1 MTSRPEEGAT
11 VFDTVKL
18 ASAAIILLGGIAAYY
33 VFEDESILLRAAG
46 VIVATALAIVV
57 VMQTT
62 PGRTLWR
69 FILGSRIEIRKVV
82 WPTRPETLRTTAAV
96 IVFVLIMGVFFWG
109 LDMFLF
115 WATRTLTGRGG

>member
-11 VFDTVKL
+11 AFDTIQL
-18 ASAAIILLGGIAAYY
+18 LIAAIIVVGGIGAYY

-46 VIVATALAIVV
+46 VIVATALGIFVA
-57 VMQTT
+57 MQTD

-69 FILGSRIEIRKVV
+69 FILGSRIEIRKVI

-96 IVFVLIMGVFFWG
+96 LVFVVIMGVFFWG

>member
-1 MTSRPEEGAT
+1 MTSRPQQGAT

-18 ASAAIILLGGIAAYY
+18 VIAAIILVGGIAAYY
-33 VFEDESILLRAAG
+33 VYEDESILLRAAG
-46 VIVATALAIVV
+46 VIVATALAMFVA
-57 VMQTT
+57 MQTD

-69 FILGSRIEIRKVV
+69 FIQGSRIEIRKVV
-82 WPTRPETLRTTAAV
+82 WPTRPETMRTTAAV

>member
-1 MTSRPEEGAT
+1 MTSRPQQGAT
-11 VFDTVKL
+11 EFDTVKL
-18 ASAAIILLGGIAAYY
+18 VIAAIILVGGIAAYY
-33 VFEDESILLRAAG
+33 VYEDESILLRAAG
-46 VIVATALAIVV
+46 VIVATALAMFVA
-57 VMQTT
+57 MQTD

-69 FILGSRIEIRKVV
+69 FIQGSRIEIRKVV
-82 WPTRPETLRTTAAV
+82 WPTRPETMRTTAAV

>member
-1 MTSRPEEGAT
+1 MTSRPQQGAT

-18 ASAAIILLGGIAAYY
+18 MIAAMILIGGIAAYY
-33 VFEDESILLRAAG
+33 VYENESILLRAAG
-46 VIVATALAIVV
+46 VIVATALAIFVA
-57 VMQTT
+57 MQTD

-69 FILGSRIEIRKVV
+69 FIQGSRIEIRKVV
-82 WPTRPETLRTTAAV
+82 WPTRPETMRTTAAV

>member
-1 MTSRPEEGAT
+1 MTSGPQQDAT

-18 ASAAIILLGGIAAYY
+18 MLAAIILIGGIAAYY
-33 VFEDESILLRAAG
+33 VYENESILLRAAG
-46 VIVATALAIVV
+46 VIVATALAIFVA
-57 VMQTT
+57 MQTD

-69 FILGSRIEIRKVV
+69 FIQGSRIEIRKVV
-82 WPTRPETLRTTAAV
+82 WPTRPETLRTAAAV
-96 IVFVLIMGVFFWG
+96 IVFVLIMAVFFWG

>member
-1 MTSRPEEGAT
+1 MTSRPQQGAT
-11 VFDTVKL
+11 EFDTVKL
-18 ASAAIILLGGIAAYY
+18 VIAAIILVGGIAAYY
-33 VFEDESILLRAAG
+33 VYEDESILIRAAG
-46 VIVATALAIVV
+46 VIVATALAMFVA
-57 VMQTT
+57 MQTD

-69 FILGSRIEIRKVV
+69 FIQGSRIEIRKVV
-82 WPTRPETLRTTAAV
+82 WPTRPETMRTTAAV

>member
-1 MTSRPEEGAT
+1 MTSGPQQDAT

-18 ASAAIILLGGIAAYY
+18 MLAAIILIGGIAAYY
-33 VFEDESILLRAAG
+33 VYENESILLRAAG
-46 VIVATALAIVV
+46 VIVATALAIFVA
-57 VMQTT
+57 MQTD

-69 FILGSRIEIRKVV
+69 FIQGSRIEIRKVV
-82 WPTRPETLRTTAAV
+82 WPTRPETMRTTAAV